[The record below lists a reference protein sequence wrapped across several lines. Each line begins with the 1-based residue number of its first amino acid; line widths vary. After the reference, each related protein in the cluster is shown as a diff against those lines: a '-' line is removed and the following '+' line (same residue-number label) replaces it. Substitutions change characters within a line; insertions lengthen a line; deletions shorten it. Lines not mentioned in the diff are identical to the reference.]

1 MCINLA
7 IYGGIYT
14 RPMTWRRIKKRGK
27 LNQPMAAKE
36 EEINRP
42 ATKWATLRT
51 GRTLG
56 LNAEKRMKHS
66 DSGYDTYGSAEE
78 EI

>member
-1 MCINLA
+1 MCTNLA

-27 LNQPMAAKE
+27 LDQPMAAKE

-42 ATKWATLRT
+42 ATKWAAFRTRRT

-56 LNAEKRMKHS
+56 LNAE
-66 DSGYDTYGSAEE
+66 E
-78 EI
+78 